1 MEFIVMLTSALM
13 IIGCLYMVLSPFFH
27 QKILTN
33 VDLKKSS
40 DNEVIKKEFYA
51 TLNEI
56 EMDYKMNKLS
66 EYDYKQLKKEV
77 ELFFIEL
84 LRDEDQ
90 LSELPKEKENKQ
102 ILEEIQSE
110 IEIELELLRKER
122 GLKG

>member
-1 MEFIVMLTSALM
+1 MDFIVLLTSALM

-27 QKILTN
+27 QKIFTDG
-33 VDLKKSS
+33 DLKKSS

-51 TLNEI
+51 TLNEL

-66 EYDYKQLKKEV
+66 EYDYKHLKEEV

-90 LSELPKEKENKQ
+90 LPELLEEKENKQ

-110 IEIELELLRKER
+110 VEIELELLRKER

>member
-1 MEFIVMLTSALM
+1 MDFIVMLTSALI
-13 IIGCLYMVLSPFFH
+13 IIGCLYMVLAPFFH

-33 VDLKKSS
+33 ADLKKSS
-40 DNEVIKKEFYA
+40 DNEVIKQEFYA

-66 EYDYKQLKKEV
+66 EYDYRQLKKEV
-77 ELFFIEL
+77 ELFFVEL
-84 LRDEDQ
+84 LRDQDQ
-90 LSELPKEKENKQ
+90 LPELSKEKENKQ

-110 IEIELELLRKER
+110 IQIELELLRKER